1 MIRIM
6 SKTRGAVSLY
16 ITKRG
21 HGLLRINHSTSI
33 VSTVSKQISKEELF
47 STAPRTLAQ
56 HLPTMI
62 PLQPVA
68 YPTED
73 NGVAGRSLL
82 ASHFIPKGV
91 EIMAETFRAG
101 SKHIQKQPSR
111 FSLRK
116 EDGVHLVVESII
128 RFTNHSFSPNAQILF
143 PSTSTTTDNATSN
156 RHHRIVLQSVTSI
169 EVGKEITIDY
179 TQTEMV
185 MAEPFMDIK
194 TGKRVGTNRVEE
206 EA

>member
-128 RFTNHSFSPNAQILF
+128 RFTNHRWVCLIHEFLATCMIFPILLW
-143 PSTSTTTDNATSN
+143 SYYL
-156 RHHRIVLQSVTSI
+156 HLIMSVYLLPM
-169 EVGKEITIDY
+169 K
-179 TQTEMV
+179 
-185 MAEPFMDIK
+185 
-194 TGKRVGTNRVEE
+194 
-206 EA
+206 